1 MPGRR
6 SRKTRSSSDA
16 GGESSSSA
24 AASPERRSRASTIEA
39 TPAPR
44 AVADARAA
52 KAASATASTAK
63 SSSPT
68 ATGSART
75 TPARSSSSSGAMT
88 PPPVL
93 TILTVLAIAVAIGL
107 HVFDVAD
114 PTGSITYN
122 AHSRRAAVPVRN
134 PTAVMDP
141 SAAVLAGLDA
151 GVAAEYLAKLRAAA
165 DEHAA
170 GCGVGHGASR
180 TAAFPIEPDNARERR
195 QINYAAYYTT
205 RETVPWYT
213 CDTTTC
219 KLPNCQCAQNRPP
232 AGLDPSQVP
241 QFITITFDDAVN
253 AVTYAPTTQ
262 LLQGIKNPDGC
273 EAKGTYYVS
282 AQYTDWH
289 AVQTLYAAGHEIADH
304 TFSHVAP
311 STKAEISNL
320 AASLGAL
327 SMIPRNAIQGFRAPY
342 LNITT
347 TAIDTI
353 RALNF
358 SYDSSMTVTPVA
370 DKTLWPFTLDA
381 GLPVTC
387 AVGDCTEAIP
397 KPDGT
402 PSKWSA
408 PGVWELPMYSLVT
421 PDGNDYA
428 VMDPPLSGANLTELL
443 ERSFDLHY
451 NGSRAPFGLYLH
463 AGWLLGD
470 PTRSDT
476 VRAFLDKMRKRGN
489 VYVVSNAQMLAWLR
503 NPQPITSST
512 SAGLTCPGLTTRGAE
527 VCDGL
532 DNDGNGVADD
542 GVLRTC
548 NFPDA
553 VFGTCAAG
561 CPVRVPSATEP
572 VPPLT
577 DPGTGKCMVPTGT
590 CANGTWDET
599 KCLCMCTGTLDG
611 AGWCR
616 DALGSC
622 SVAKTVAADGK
633 YVRCAYD
640 PAPDATAS
648 STTTTKAAGAQTTTG
663 TNSAGTGGTLNS
675 ASTGGSGKDSK
686 DSTKGNAAVRKADT
700 VRGVSA
706 VVVAAVAAVV
716 LAVVVDAL

>member
-16 GGESSSSA
+16 GSGSSSSSA
-24 AASPERRSRASTIEA
+24 APPERRSRASTIEA
-39 TPAPR
+39 TPVPR
-44 AVADARAA
+44 ADYESRAAAAAA
-52 KAASATASTAK
+52 KATKSTA
-63 SSSPT
+63 T
-68 ATGSART
+68 ATGSARAN
-75 TPARSSSSSGAMT
+75 PARSSSGAVT

-114 PTGSITYN
+114 PTGSITHD

-134 PTAVMDP
+134 PTAATDP

-151 GVAAEYLAKLRAAA
+151 GVAAEYLAKLRVAA

-170 GCGVGHGASR
+170 GCGVGLGAAR
-180 TAAFPIEPDNARERR
+180 TASFPIERDNAGTRERR
-195 QINYAAYYTT
+195 QINYAAYYST

-213 CDTTTC
+213 CDATTC

-262 LLQGIKNPDGC
+262 LLQGITNPDGC
-273 EAKGTYYVS
+273 GAKGTYYVS

-304 TFSHVAP
+304 TFSHVVP

-327 SMIPRNAIQGFRAPY
+327 SMIPRSAIQGFRAPY

-347 TAIDTI
+347 MAIDTI

-370 DKTLWPFTLDA
+370 GKTLWPFTLDA

-387 AVGDCTEAIP
+387 AVGDCSAAIP

-402 PSKWSA
+402 PSTWSA

-421 PDGNDYA
+421 PEGNDYA
-428 VMDPPLSGANLTELL
+428 VMDPPLSGGNLTDLL

-476 VRAFLDKMRKRGN
+476 VRAFLDKVRKLGN

-503 NPQPITSST
+503 NPQPITSS
-512 SAGLTCPGLTTRGAE
+512 SNAGLTCPGLTTRGTE

-590 CANGTWDET
+590 CANGVWDEA
-599 KCLCMCTGTLDG
+599 KCLCVCTGTIDG

-622 SVAKTVAADGK
+622 SVAKVVGADGK
-633 YVRCAYD
+633 YTRCAYD
-640 PAPDATAS
+640 PAPDASS
-648 STTTTKAAGAQTTTG
+648 STTTTKAGATTG
-663 TNSAGTGGTLNS
+663 STSSTGGTSAGTGGTLNS
-675 ASTGGSGKDSK
+675 ASTGKDSK
-686 DSTKGNAAVRKADT
+686 DSTTGNAAARSVET
-700 VRGVSA
+700 VRGVT
-706 VVVAAVAAVV
+706 VVMVATVVAVV
-716 LAVVVDAL
+716 LAVVVGAL

>member
-16 GGESSSSA
+16 GGGESTSSSA
-24 AASPERRSRASTIEA
+24 AASPGLRSRASTIEA
-39 TPAPR
+39 TPVPR
-44 AVADARAA
+44 AVTEARAA
-52 KAASATASTAK
+52 SKAATPAERTTK

-75 TPARSSSSSGAMT
+75 VSARTTSARSSSGAMT

-93 TILTVLAIAVAIGL
+93 TILTVRHDDVQVAQL
-107 HVFDVAD
+107 
-114 PTGSITYN
+114 
-122 AHSRRAAVPVRN
+122 PVRAE
-134 PTAVMDP
+134 PP
-141 SAAVLAGLDA
+141 S
-151 GVAAEYLAKLRAAA
+151 
-165 DEHAA
+165 
-170 GCGVGHGASR
+170 C
-180 TAAFPIEPDNARERR
+180 
-195 QINYAAYYTT
+195 
-205 RETVPWYT
+205 
-213 CDTTTC
+213 
-219 KLPNCQCAQNRPP
+219 
-232 AGLDPSQVP
+232 GLDPSQVP

-262 LLQGIKNPDGC
+262 LLQGITNPDGC
-273 EAKGTYYVS
+273 GAKGTYYVS

-304 TFSHVAP
+304 TFSHVVP

-327 SMIPRNAIQGFRAPY
+327 SMIPRTAIQGFRAPY

-347 TAIDTI
+347 MAIDTI

-370 DKTLWPFTLDA
+370 GKTLWPFTLDA

-387 AVGDCTEAIP
+387 AVGDCSAAIP

-402 PSKWSA
+402 PSTWSA

-421 PDGNDYA
+421 PEGNDYA
-428 VMDPPLSGANLTELL
+428 VMDPPLSGANLTDLL

-476 VRAFLDKMRKRGN
+476 VRAFLDKAQKRGN

-590 CANGTWDET
+590 CANGTWDEA
-599 KCLCMCTGTLDG
+599 KCLCLCSGTVDG

-622 SVAKTVAADGK
+622 SVAKVVGADGK
-633 YVRCAYD
+633 YTRCAYD
-640 PAPDATAS
+640 PAPDASS
-648 STTTTKAAGAQTTTG
+648 STTKAGTTAGTT
-663 TNSAGTGGTLNS
+663 STGGTLNT
-675 ASTGGSGKDSK
+675 ASTGKDSK
-686 DSTKGNAAVRKADT
+686 DSTTGNAAARSVDT
-700 VRGVSA
+700 VRGVTA
-706 VVVAAVAAVV
+706 VVVATVVAVV
-716 LAVVVDAL
+716 LAVVVGAL